1 MLGGSSAD
9 CLAFEASDLY
19 RRLEGGLLTDGL
31 VIFGDN
37 AYLNSTF
44 LATPYPNVSGGS
56 KDNYNYYHSQVS

>member
-1 MLGGSSAD
+1 MDLLD
-9 CLAFEASDLY
+9 FEVSDLY
-19 RRLEGGLLTDGL
+19 RRLEGGLLTDGF